1 MTHGLPVVKVR
12 TIVVQA
18 LPSPPLPFTYLLIA
32 NKSASLNI
40 GKRGENYV
48 WEKLDKLV

>member
-1 MTHGLPVVKVR
+1 MTRGLAVVKVR

-18 LPSPPLPFTYLLIA
+18 LSPLLPSPSRIYSLEI
-32 NKSASLNI
+32 NASLNI
-40 GKRGENYV
+40 GKRGGNYV